1 MAISNGAQGAPGV
14 QAASRATL
22 GTDRPHSTH
31 EADALYRKVSRRIIP
46 LILVCYFFGYLDRVN
61 VGFAKLQ
68 MVGDLGL
75 SEAAYGVGA
84 GLFFLGYLLLQV
96 PAGYLVNRIGV
107 KKCLAGSM
115 LAWGV
120 VSVAT
125 LATVD
130 QTSFYALRFLLGI
143 TEASFFPAVIAYFS
157 AWFPSR
163 RLSKV
168 MAMLFLA
175 MPLGVI
181 VGGPLS
187 GWIMDATHGG
197 LGLKGWQWMFLVEGL
212 PAVLLG
218 LYLHA
223 SVTERVEEAN
233 WLSDAEKR
241 IVQQEMAQESAGKR
255 TSLGPALREPTLWL
269 LFVTSFLYNV
279 GNYGLVFWMPT
290 MIKALGNL
298 SNFEIGVISAI
309 PYLVASV
316 AMVLNAQHSVRTGER
331 RWHTAVPMFVGGV
344 ALLAS
349 VGVHAQPVL
358 AVVCLTVGVA
368 GIMSTLAMFW
378 SLPSRILAGTAAAGG
393 AGLVNIG
400 AAVAGF
406 VGPSIMGYLKGLTGS
421 TEVGVA
427 LLAVTLFAAGA
438 LILSIPRRFMLRG
451 A

>member
-1 MAISNGAQGAPGV
+1 MTNSNGAAPSRGV
-14 QAASRATL
+14 HSGPDTL
-22 GTDRPHSTH
+22 AETH
-31 EADALYRKVSRRIIP
+31 LPDIDTLYAKLSRRIIP
-46 LILVCYFFGYLDRVN
+46 LILLCYFFGYLDRVN

-68 MVGDLGL
+68 MVADLHL

-84 GLFFLGYLLLQV
+84 GLFFIGYLLLQV
-96 PAGYLVNRIGV
+96 PAGWLVQRIGV
-107 KKCLAGSM
+107 KRCLAGSM
-115 LAWGV
+115 LSWGV

-125 LATVD
+125 LATRD
-130 QTSFYALRFLLGI
+130 QTSFYALRFLLGV

-157 AWFPSR
+157 VWFPSH

-168 MAMLFLA
+168 MALLFLA

-181 VGGPLS
+181 IGGPLS

-197 LGLKGWQWMFLVEGL
+197 FGLRGWQWMFLLEGL
-212 PAVLLG
+212 PAIALG
-218 LYLHA
+218 LYLLA
-223 SVTERVEEAN
+223 TVTERIDDAT
-233 WLSDAEKR
+233 WLSDTEKR
-241 IVQQEMAQESAGKR
+241 MVRAEMAQEAAGKR
-255 TSLGPALREPTLWL
+255 ATLGPALREPTLWI
-269 LFVTSFLYNV
+269 LFATSFLYNV

-290 MIKALGNL
+290 MIKALGTL
-298 SNFEIGVISAI
+298 SNFAVGVVSAI

-316 AMVLNAQHSVRTGER
+316 AMVMNAQHSVKTGER
-331 RWHTAVPMFVGGV
+331 RWHTALPVAVGGV

-349 VGVHAQPVL
+349 VGMHTHPVL
-358 AVVCLTVGVA
+358 AVACLTVGVA

-378 SLPSRILAGTAAAGG
+378 SLPSRILAGEAAAGG

-406 VGPSIMGYLKGLTGS
+406 VGPSIMGYAKGLTGS

-427 LLAVTLFAAGA
+427 LLALALFSAAA
-438 LILSIPRRFMLRG
+438 LILTIPRRLMGR

>member
-1 MAISNGAQGAPGV
+1 MAISNPVPNAPLDH
-14 QAASRATL
+14 AEAS
-22 GTDRPHSTH
+22 DV
-31 EADALYRKVSRRIIP
+31 DALYRKLTWRIIP
-46 LILVCYFFGYLDRVN
+46 LILLCYFFGYLDRVN
-61 VGFAKLQ
+61 VGFAKLE
-68 MVGDLGL
+68 MVSDLGL

-96 PAGYLVNRIGV
+96 PAGYLVQRIGV

-115 LAWGV
+115 LTWGI

-125 LATVD
+125 LATHD
-130 QTSFYALRFLLGI
+130 QMSFYVLRFLLGV

-157 AWFPSR
+157 IWFPSR

-168 MAMLFLA
+168 MAFLFLA
-175 MPLGVI
+175 MPFGVV

-197 LGLKGWQWMFLVEGL
+197 YGLRGWQWMFLIEGL

-218 LYLHA
+218 LYLMVA
-223 SVTERVEEAN
+223 VTERVDDAT
-233 WLSDAEKR
+233 WLTPAEKR
-241 IVQQEMAQESAGKR
+241 MVHAEMAAEAVGKR
-255 TSLGPALREPTLWL
+255 SHLGAALREPTLWL
-269 LFVTSFLYNV
+269 LFATSFLYNV

-290 MIKALGNL
+290 MIKALGHL
-298 SNFEIGVISAI
+298 TNFQTGVVSAI

-331 RWHTAVPMFVGGV
+331 RWHTALPVVMGGV

-349 VGVHAQPVL
+349 VGVHSQPVL
-358 AVVCLTVGVA
+358 AVACLTVGVA

-406 VGPSIMGYLKGLTGS
+406 VGPSIMGYLKALTGS

-427 LLAVTLFAAGA
+427 LLAVTLFLAAV
-438 LILSIPRRFMLRG
+438 LILMIPRRFIGRT

>member
-1 MAISNGAQGAPGV
+1 MTTTTTTASHTE
-14 QAASRATL
+14 AAATAAH
-22 GTDRPHSTH
+22 TD
-31 EADALYRKVSRRIIP
+31 AGGNVDALYRKLTRRIIP

-68 MVGDLGL
+68 MVTDLQL
-75 SEAAYGVGA
+75 SDAAYGVGA
-84 GLFFLGYLLLQV
+84 GLFFIGYLLLQI
-96 PAGYLVNRIGV
+96 PAGWLVRRIGV
-107 KKCLAGSM
+107 KQCIAGSM
-115 LAWGV
+115 IAWGV

-125 LATVD
+125 LATRD
-130 QTSFYALRFLLGI
+130 QTTFYALRFLLGV

-157 AWFPSR
+157 IWFPSR
-163 RLSKV
+163 RLSRV
-168 MAMLFLA
+168 MALLFLA
-175 MPLGVI
+175 MPLGVVI
-181 VGGPLS
+181 GGPLS

-197 LGLKGWQWMFLVEGL
+197 LGLRGWQWMFLIEGL

-218 LYLHA
+218 VVLLA
-223 SVTERVEEAN
+223 TVTERIDDAR

-241 IVQQEMAQESAGKR
+241 MVHAEMAAEAEGKR
-255 TSLGPALREPTLWL
+255 ASLDAALREPTLWL
-269 LFVTSFLYNV
+269 LFATSFLYNV
-279 GNYGLVFWMPT
+279 GNYGLIFWMPT
-290 MIKALGNL
+290 MIKALGTL
-298 SNFEIGVISAI
+298 SNFAIGVVSAV

-331 RWHTAVPMFVGGV
+331 RWHTAAPVIVGGV

-349 VGVHAQPVL
+349 VGMHTHPVL
-358 AVVCLTVGVA
+358 AVACLTVGVA

-378 SLPSRILAGTAAAGG
+378 SLPSRILAGDAAAGG

-400 AAVAGF
+400 AAIAGF

-427 LLAVTLFAAGA
+427 LLALTLFSAAA
-438 LILSIPRRFMLRG
+438 LILAIPRRFMGR